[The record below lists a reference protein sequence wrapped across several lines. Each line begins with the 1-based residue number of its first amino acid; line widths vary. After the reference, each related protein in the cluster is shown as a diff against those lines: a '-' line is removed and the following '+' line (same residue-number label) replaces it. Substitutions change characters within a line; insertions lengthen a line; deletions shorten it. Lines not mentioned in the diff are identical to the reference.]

1 MKKTFL
7 LILTVFLF
15 SFQTNEKKA
24 KPVVQK
30 IKFEFTVQEVQLIYD
45 ALGELPAKQV
55 EQLRSKI
62 AAEANKQL
70 ADTTNKK

>member
-7 LILTVFLF
+7 LILTVTLL
-15 SFQTNEKKA
+15 SFQTNQEKK
-24 KPVVQK
+24 V
-30 IKFEFTVQEVQLIYD
+30 KFEFTVQEVQLIYD

-62 AAEANKQL
+62 VAEANRQL